1 MLCSVEQALVGRNEK
16 RAPPKT
22 PAWDRLSLPRAQL
35 YPRHLRVIQ
44 GQVKTVMQTRDEV
57 QGLYNCGEFSQPLKC
72 SYQAMQTQE
81 KTFLLVI
88 AFIK

>member
-1 MLCSVEQALVGRNEK
+1 MLCSVEQALVGRDEK
-16 RAPPKT
+16 RASLKT
-22 PAWDRLSLPRAQL
+22 PAWDRLSLPREQL

-72 SYQAMQTQE
+72 LYQAMQTQE

>member
-1 MLCSVEQALVGRNEK
+1 M
-16 RAPPKT
+16 
-22 PAWDRLSLPRAQL
+22 L

-72 SYQAMQTQE
+72 LYQAMQTQE
-81 KTFLLVI
+81 KSFLLLLYNNFPEKKNAKLFVWH
-88 AFIK
+88 

>member
-1 MLCSVEQALVGRNEK
+1 M
-16 RAPPKT
+16 
-22 PAWDRLSLPRAQL
+22 L

-57 QGLYNCGEFSQPLKC
+57 QGLYNCAEFSQPLKC
-72 SYQAMQTQE
+72 LYQAMQTQE

>member
-1 MLCSVEQALVGRNEK
+1 MLCSVGQALVGRDEK
-16 RAPPKT
+16 RAPLKT
-22 PAWDRLSLPRAQL
+22 PAWDRLSLPPAQL

-44 GQVKTVMQTRDEV
+44 GQVKTVMQTQDEV

-72 SYQAMQTQE
+72 LYQAMQTQE

>member
-1 MLCSVEQALVGRNEK
+1 MLCSVEQALVGRDEK
-16 RAPPKT
+16 RAPLKT
-22 PAWDRLSLPRAQL
+22 PASDRLSLQL

-57 QGLYNCGEFSQPLKC
+57 QGLNNCGEFSQPLKC
-72 SYQAMQTQE
+72 LYQAMQTQE

>member
-1 MLCSVEQALVGRNEK
+1 MGRDEK
-16 RAPPKT
+16 RAPLKM
-22 PAWDRLSLPRAQL
+22 PAWDRLSLPRAKL

-44 GQVKTVMQTRDEV
+44 GQVKTVMQTQDEV
-57 QGLYNCGEFSQPLKC
+57 QGLNNCGEFSQPLKC
-72 SYQAMQTQE
+72 LYQAMQTQE

>member
-1 MLCSVEQALVGRNEK
+1 MLCSVEQALVGRDEK
-16 RAPPKT
+16 PAPPKT

-35 YPRHLRVIQ
+35 YPRRLRVIQ

-72 SYQAMQTQE
+72 LYQAMQTQK

-88 AFIK
+88 VFIK

>member
-1 MLCSVEQALVGRNEK
+1 MLCSVEQALVGRDEK
-16 RAPPKT
+16 RAPLKT
-22 PAWDRLSLPRAQL
+22 PASDRLSFPRTQL

-44 GQVKTVMQTRDEV
+44 GQVKTVMQTRDED

-72 SYQAMQTQE
+72 LYQAMQTQE